1 MAGAARLEQIRA
13 SMPGTSPRPAPA
25 RPAVEGGRQQTPAVE
40 SGRQEQSEPVGDPAA
55 QARLD
60 QLRADQ
66 G

>member
-1 MAGAARLEQIRA
+1 MQGGQLA
-13 SMPGTSPRPAPA
+13 SAP
-25 RPAVEGGRQQTPAVE
+25 PTPAVE
-40 SGRQEQSEPVGDPAA
+40 AGPQGQSEPVADPAA

>member
-1 MAGAARLEQIRA
+1 MQGGQLA
-13 SMPGTSPRPAPA
+13 SAP
-25 RPAVEGGRQQTPAVE
+25 PTPAVE
-40 SGRQEQSEPVGDPAA
+40 SGRQTPAVEAGRQEQSEPVADPAA

>member
-1 MAGAARLEQIRA
+1 MSGGQLA
-13 SMPGTSPRPAPA
+13 SAPPT
-25 RPAVEGGRQQTPAVE
+25 PAVGSGQETPAVE
-40 SGRQEQSEPVGDPAA
+40 SGQPAEPVADPAA